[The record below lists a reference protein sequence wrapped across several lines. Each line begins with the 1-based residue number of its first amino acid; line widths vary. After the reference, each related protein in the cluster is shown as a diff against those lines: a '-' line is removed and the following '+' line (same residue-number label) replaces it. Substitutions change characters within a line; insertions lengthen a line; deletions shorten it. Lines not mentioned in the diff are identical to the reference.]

1 MLTAAMRDLQWRKRR
16 FAIAII
22 GTGLVF
28 AMTLVL
34 TGLAN
39 GFRVEAT
46 RTVDSLQVDAFL
58 VKSGATGPFLGSAAF
73 PATALKPPGVS
84 SAAPLV
90 YGNTASLTYGSA
102 APLVYG
108 SATMPDGDSARSV
121 NVFGAPEGG
130 PGIPVLTDGRT
141 PSATNEVAVSDRM
154 GERIGDTVEIGSLPL
169 KIVGVVDDS
178 TALGG
183 QSNIFLTTAGAQ
195 KLLFSGQSLITSM
208 GLRGTPGD
216 LPDGFRIV
224 DRAGA
229 IDDLLRALSGA
240 RQAMTLM
247 AGLLWVVAAL
257 IVGSMIYMSALER
270 TRDFA
275 VFKAVGVPT
284 RSILAGLAMQA
295 VIVAV
300 LAALLGGILSVLL
313 GPLFPMRVDIPRIA
327 FLLLPVVAITIG
339 VLASLAGLR
348 RAVTVD
354 PALAFGGP

>member
-1 MLTAAMRDLQWRKRR
+1 MLTAALRDLQWRKRR
-16 FAIAII
+16 FVIAIV

-39 GFRVEAT
+39 GFRVEAV
-46 RTVDSLQVDAFL
+46 RTVDSLGLDGYL
-58 VKSGATGPFLGSAAF
+58 VKSGATGPFLGSSAF
-73 PATALKPPGVS
+73 PATKLQVPGVDV
-84 SAAPLV
+84 AV
-90 YGNTASLTYGSA
+90 
-102 APLVYG
+102 PLVYG
-108 SATMPDGDSARSV
+108 SATLQDRGTARSV
-121 NVFGAPEGG
+121 NIFGAPEKG
-130 PGIPVLTDGRT
+130 PGMPAVEQGRPPT
-141 PSATNEVAVSDRM
+141 EPHEAAVSSTM
-154 GERIGDTVEIGSLPL
+154 GKPIGATIEVGSRNLQ
-169 KIVGVVDDS
+169 IVGIVDDS
-178 TALGG
+178 TALAG
-183 QSNIFLTTAGAQ
+183 QSNVFLTVAGAQ
-195 KLLFSGQSLITSM
+195 KLLFSGQQLISSI
-208 GLRGTPGD
+208 GVQPLPERAPSGFLRVTR
-216 LPDGFRIV
+216 DG
-224 DRAGA
+224 AMN
-229 IDDLLRALSGA
+229 DLLRALTGA
-240 RQAMTLM
+240 RQAITLM

-300 LAALLGGILSVLL
+300 LAAVLGDALSVLL
-313 GPLFPMRVDIPRIA
+313 GPLFPMRVDIPKAA
-327 FLLLPVVAITIG
+327 FLLLPVVGITIG

>member
-1 MLTAAMRDLQWRKRR
+1 MLIAALRDLQWRKRR
-16 FAIAII
+16 FVIAIV

-39 GFRVEAT
+39 GFRVEAV
-46 RTVDSLQVDAFL
+46 RTVNSLGLDAFL

-73 PATALKPPGVS
+73 PATMPDIAGVS
-84 SAAPLV
+84 QAV
-90 YGNTASLTYGSA
+90 G
-102 APLVYG
+102 LVYG
-108 SATMPDGDSARSV
+108 SATMRDGGSARSA
-121 NVFGAPEGG
+121 NIFGAPTRG
-130 PGIPVLTDGRT
+130 PGMPALAQGRP
-141 PSATNEVAVSDRM
+141 PSEPHEAAVSSTMR
-154 GERIGDTVEIGSLPL
+154 RSIGTTVEIGSRNLQ
-169 KIVGVVDDS
+169 IVGIVDDS
-178 TALGG
+178 TALAG
-183 QSNIFLTTAGAQ
+183 QPNVFLTVSGAQ
-195 KLLFSGQSLITSM
+195 KLLFSGQALISSI
-208 GLRGTPGD
+208 GLRGEPVRAPSGYLLVTR
-216 LPDGFRIV
+216 DGAV
-224 DRAGA
+224 
-229 IDDLLRALSGA
+229 DDLLRALSGA

-284 RSILAGLAMQA
+284 RSILAGLGMQA

-300 LAALLGGILSVLL
+300 LAALLGGVLSVLL
-313 GPLFPMRVDIPRIA
+313 GPLFPMRVDIPRLA
-327 FLLLPVVAITIG
+327 FVLLPVVAVTIG

-348 RAVTVD
+348 RAVVVD

>member
-16 FAIAII
+16 FAIAIV

-73 PATALKPPGVS
+73 PATALTPPGANS
-84 SAAPLV
+84 PAPLV
-90 YGNTASLTYGSA
+90 YGSAASLMYGSA

-108 SATMPDGDSARSV
+108 SATMPDGNSARSV
-121 NVFGAPEGG
+121 NVFGAPSGG
-130 PGIPVLTDGRT
+130 PGIPVLSDGRP
-141 PSATNEVAVSDRM
+141 PSATDEVAVSDRM

-169 KIVGVVDDS
+169 KIVGIVDDS

-183 QSNIFLTTAGAQ
+183 QPNIFLTTAGAQ
-195 KLLFSGQSLITSM
+195 KLLFSGQSLITAM
-208 GLRGTPGD
+208 GLKGTPAVP
-216 LPDGFRIV
+216 PDGFRLV
-224 DRAGA
+224 DRTGA

>member
-1 MLTAAMRDLQWRKRR
+1 MLTAALRDLQWRKRR
-16 FAIAII
+16 FVIAIV

-39 GFRVEAT
+39 GFRVEAV
-46 RTVDSLQVDAFL
+46 RTVDSLGLDGYL
-58 VKSGATGPFLGSAAF
+58 VQSGATGPFLGSSAF
-73 PATALKPPGVS
+73 PAIKLQIPGVQV
-84 SAAPLV
+84 AV
-90 YGNTASLTYGSA
+90 
-102 APLVYG
+102 PLVYG
-108 SATMPDGDSARSV
+108 SATMQDHGTARSV
-121 NVFGAPEGG
+121 NVFGSPERG
-130 PGIPVLTDGRT
+130 PGMPPVELGRAPT
-141 PSATNEVAVSDRM
+141 LPHEAAVSSTMDKP
-154 GERIGDTVEIGSLPL
+154 IGATVEIGSRNLQ
-169 KIVGVVDDS
+169 IVGIIDDS
-178 TALGG
+178 TALAG
-183 QSNIFLTTAGAQ
+183 QPNVFLTVPGAQ
-195 KLLFSGQSLITSM
+195 KLLFSDQALISSI
-208 GLRGTPGD
+208 GVKP
-216 LPDGFRIV
+216 LPERAPSGFTLVNRE
-224 DRAGA
+224 GA
-229 IDDLLRALSGA
+229 INDLLRALTGA

-257 IVGSMIYMSALER
+257 IVGSMIYMSAIER

-284 RSILAGLAMQA
+284 RAILAGLAMQA

-300 LAALLGGILSVLL
+300 LAALLGGVLSVLL
-313 GPLFPMRVDIPRIA
+313 GPLFPMRVDIPQVA

>member
-1 MLTAAMRDLQWRKRR
+1 MLTAALRDLQWRKRR
-16 FAIAII
+16 FVIAIV

-46 RTVDSLQVDAFL
+46 RTVDSLGLDGFL
-58 VKSGATGPFLGSAAF
+58 VKTGATGPFLGSSAF
-73 PATALKPPGVS
+73 PATRLQVPGVDI
-84 SAAPLV
+84 AV
-90 YGNTASLTYGSA
+90 
-102 APLVYG
+102 PLVYG
-108 SATMPDGDSARSV
+108 SASMPQGGTARSV
-121 NVFGAPEGG
+121 NVFGAPERG
-130 PGIPVLTDGRT
+130 PGMPAVQEGRP
-141 PSATNEVAVSDRM
+141 PSEPHEAAVSSTMDRP
-154 GERIGDTVEIGSLPL
+154 IGSTVEIGSRNLQV
-169 KIVGVVDDS
+169 VGIVDDS
-178 TALGG
+178 TALAG
-183 QSNIFLTTAGAQ
+183 QSNVFLTVAGAQ
-195 KLLFSGQSLITSM
+195 KLLFSGQSLISSIGVR
-208 GLRGTPGD
+208 GLPERAPS
-216 LPDGFRIV
+216 GFQV
-224 DRAGA
+224 VTRAGA
-229 IDDLLRALSGA
+229 IDDLLRALTGA

-284 RSILAGLAMQA
+284 RSILGGLAMQA

-300 LAALLGGILSVLL
+300 MAAILGGALSVLL

-348 RAVTVD
+348 RAVVVD

>member
-1 MLTAAMRDLQWRKRR
+1 VLTAALRDLQWRKRR
-16 FAIAII
+16 FAIAIV

-46 RTVDSLQVDAFL
+46 RTVDSLQLDAFL
-58 VKSGATGPFLGSAAF
+58 VKSGATGPFLGSSAF
-73 PATALKPPGVS
+73 PPTMLRLPGVTES
-84 SAAPLV
+84 V
-90 YGNTASLTYGSA
+90 
-102 APLVYG
+102 PLVYG
-108 SATMPDGDSARSV
+108 SATVPEGGSARSV
-121 NVFGAPEGG
+121 NVFGAPERG
-130 PGIPVLTDGRT
+130 PGIPAVVDGR
-141 PSATNEVAVSDRM
+141 PPAATDEVVVSNTMHRQ
-154 GERIGDTVEIGSLPL
+154 IGDTVEIGSLPL
-169 KIVGVVDDS
+169 QIVGLVDDS
-178 TALGG
+178 TALAG
-183 QSNIFLTTAGAQ
+183 QPNVFLTTVGAQ
-195 KLLFSGQSLITSM
+195 KLLFSGQSLVTSV
-208 GLRGTPGD
+208 GLRGVPKEA
-216 LPDGFRIV
+216 PSGFRIV

-247 AGLLWVVAAL
+247 AGLLWMVAAL

-295 VIVAV
+295 IIVAV
-300 LAALLGGILSVLL
+300 LAAVLGGVLSVLL

-327 FLLLPVVAITIG
+327 FLLLPVVAVTIG
-339 VLASLAGLR
+339 VLASIAGLR

>member
-1 MLTAAMRDLQWRKRR
+1 MLIAALRDLQWRKRR
-16 FAIAII
+16 FVIAIV

-34 TGLAN
+34 TGLAY
-39 GFRVEAT
+39 GFKVEAT
-46 RTVDSLQVDAFL
+46 RTVDSLGLDGFL
-58 VKSGATGPFLGSAAF
+58 VKTGATGPFLGSAAF
-73 PATALKPPGVS
+73 PATKLQVQDVDIAV
-84 SAAPLV
+84 
-90 YGNTASLTYGSA
+90 
-102 APLVYG
+102 PLVYG
-108 SATMPDGDSARSV
+108 SATTPDGDSARSV
-121 NVFGAPEGG
+121 NVFGAPERG
-130 PGIPVLTDGRT
+130 PGIPAMERGRPPT
-141 PSATNEVAVSDRM
+141 EPHEAAVSSTMHRSI
-154 GERIGDTVEIGSLPL
+154 GETVEVGSRNLQV
-169 KIVGVVDDS
+169 VGIVDDS
-178 TALGG
+178 TALAG
-183 QSNIFLTTAGAQ
+183 QPNVFLTVTGAQ
-195 KLLFSGQSLITSM
+195 KLLFSGQSLISSI
-208 GLRGTPGD
+208 GVKGIPERAPS
-216 LPDGFRIV
+216 GFKLV

-229 IDDLLRALSGA
+229 IDDLLRALTGA

-284 RSILAGLAMQA
+284 RSILSGLAMQA

-300 LAALLGGILSVLL
+300 LAALLGGVLSVLL
-313 GPLFPMRVDIPRIA
+313 GPLFPMRVDIPRAA

>member
-1 MLTAAMRDLQWRKRR
+1 MLIAALRDLQWRKRR
-16 FAIAII
+16 FVIAIV

-34 TGLAN
+34 TGLAY
-39 GFRVEAT
+39 GFKVEAT
-46 RTVDSLQVDAFL
+46 RTVDSLGLDGFL
-58 VKSGATGPFLGSAAF
+58 VKTGATGPFLGSAAF
-73 PATALKPPGVS
+73 PATKLQVQDVDIAV
-84 SAAPLV
+84 
-90 YGNTASLTYGSA
+90 
-102 APLVYG
+102 PLVYG
-108 SATMPDGDSARSV
+108 SATTPDGDSARSV
-121 NVFGAPEGG
+121 NVFGAPERG
-130 PGIPVLTDGRT
+130 PGIPAMESGRPPT
-141 PSATNEVAVSDRM
+141 EPHEAAVSSTMHRS
-154 GERIGDTVEIGSLPL
+154 IGDTVE
-169 KIVGVVDDS
+169 VGTRNLQVVGIVDDS
-178 TALGG
+178 TALAG
-183 QSNIFLTTAGAQ
+183 QPNVFLTVTGAQ
-195 KLLFSGQSLITSM
+195 KLLFSGQSLISSIGVKGM
-208 GLRGTPGD
+208 PERAPS
-216 LPDGFRIV
+216 GFKLI
-224 DRAGA
+224 DRTGA
-229 IDDLLRALSGA
+229 IDDLLRALTGA

-284 RSILAGLAMQA
+284 RSILSGLAMQA

-300 LAALLGGILSVLL
+300 LAALLGGVLSVLL
-313 GPLFPMRVDIPRIA
+313 GPLFPMRVDIPRAA

>member
-1 MLTAAMRDLQWRKRR
+1 MLIAALRDRQWRKRR
-16 FAIAII
+16 FVIAIV

-34 TGLAN
+34 TGLAY
-39 GFRVEAT
+39 GFKVEAT
-46 RTVDSLQVDAFL
+46 RTVDSLGLDGFL
-58 VKSGATGPFLGSAAF
+58 VKSGATGPFLGSSTF
-73 PATALKPPGVS
+73 PATKLQVPGVDI
-84 SAAPLV
+84 AV
-90 YGNTASLTYGSA
+90 
-102 APLVYG
+102 PLVYG
-108 SATMPDGDSARSV
+108 SATTPDGDSARSV
-121 NVFGAPEGG
+121 NVFGAPERG
-130 PGIPVLTDGRT
+130 PGIPAMRSGRP
-141 PSATNEVAVSDRM
+141 PSEPHEAAVSSTMHRS
-154 GERIGDTVEIGSLPL
+154 IGDTVE
-169 KIVGVVDDS
+169 VGTRNLQVVGIVDDS
-178 TALGG
+178 TALAG
-183 QSNIFLTTAGAQ
+183 QPNVFLTVAGAQ
-195 KLLFSGQSLITSM
+195 KLLFSGQSLISSI
-208 GLRGTPGD
+208 GVKGIPARAPS
-216 LPDGFRIV
+216 GFKLV

-229 IDDLLRALSGA
+229 IDDLLRALKGA

-284 RSILAGLAMQA
+284 RSILSGLAMQA

-300 LAALLGGILSVLL
+300 LAALLGGVLSVLL
-313 GPLFPMRVDIPRIA
+313 GPLFPMRVDIPRAA

>member
-1 MLTAAMRDLQWRKRR
+1 MLIAALRDLQWRKRR
-16 FAIAII
+16 FVIAIV

-34 TGLAN
+34 TGLAY
-39 GFRVEAT
+39 GFKVEAT
-46 RTVDSLQVDAFL
+46 RTVDSLGLDGFL
-58 VKSGATGPFLGSAAF
+58 VKSGATGPFLGSSTF
-73 PATALKPPGVS
+73 PATKLQVPGVDI
-84 SAAPLV
+84 AV
-90 YGNTASLTYGSA
+90 
-102 APLVYG
+102 PLVYG
-108 SATMPDGDSARSV
+108 SATTPDGDSARSV
-121 NVFGAPEGG
+121 NVFGAPERG
-130 PGIPVLTDGRT
+130 PGIPAMRSGRP
-141 PSATNEVAVSDRM
+141 PSEPHEAAVSSTMHRS
-154 GERIGDTVEIGSLPL
+154 IGDTVE
-169 KIVGVVDDS
+169 VGTRNLQVVGIVDDS
-178 TALGG
+178 TALAG
-183 QSNIFLTTAGAQ
+183 QPNVFLTVAGAQ
-195 KLLFSGQSLITSM
+195 KLLFSGQSLISSI
-208 GLRGTPGD
+208 GVKGIPARAPS
-216 LPDGFRIV
+216 GFKLV

-229 IDDLLRALSGA
+229 IDDLLRALKGA

-284 RSILAGLAMQA
+284 RSILSGLAMQA

-300 LAALLGGILSVLL
+300 LAALLGGVLSVLL
-313 GPLFPMRVDIPRIA
+313 GPLFPMRVDIPRAA